1 MKWARAGAGAAG
13 VSWAS
18 QSAGQPPQWADPGQ
32 VKEERNGRRV
42 SRHGDWA
49 IHGVLVTALAL
60 ARRRD
65 HPG

>member
-1 MKWARAGAGAAG
+1 MGKSWSWRSGCFLGLAKCRA
-13 VSWAS
+13 AS
-18 QSAGQPPQWADPGQ
+18 AWADPGQ